1 MSEEMRRD
9 DPLLPEE
16 SAPGEPLSQEGEPKK
31 EEKESSSDD
40 LFYWLNALTTALVCL
55 VLVFTFFGRL
65 TRVDGHSMD
74 PTLQDNEL
82 LLVWSLGYSPKQ
94 GDIVVLNKTTAETLN
109 GVAIVKRVI
118 ATGGQTVD
126 IDYGT
131 STVYVDGVALDEPYI
146 REPMGVPYTPS
157 AYDSTG
163 VQTHWEVPE
172 GSIFVMGD
180 NRNKSTDSRDAR
192 LGAIDEDYV
201 LGKVVCGLWPPSKIG
216 PL

>member
-1 MSEEMRRD
+1 MWMGWLWTNPTSE
-9 DPLLPEE
+9 
-16 SAPGEPLSQEGEPKK
+16 
-31 EEKESSSDD
+31 
-40 LFYWLNALTTALVCL
+40 
-55 VLVFTFFGRL
+55 
-65 TRVDGHSMD
+65 
-74 PTLQDNEL
+74 
-82 LLVWSLGYSPKQ
+82 SLW
-94 GDIVVLNKTTAETLN
+94 
-109 GVAIVKRVI
+109 
-118 ATGGQTVD
+118 
-126 IDYGT
+126 
-131 STVYVDGVALDEPYI
+131 
-146 REPMGVPYTPS
+146 VPYTPS

>member
-1 MSEEMRRD
+1 MKK
-9 DPLLPEE
+9 
-16 SAPGEPLSQEGEPKK
+16 PKK
-31 EEKESSSDD
+31 EEKPLSGAQEA
-40 LFYWLNALTTALVCL
+40 YEWLQILIVALVTII
-55 VLVFTFFGRL
+55 LVFTFVGRIIG
-65 TRVDGHSMD
+65 VDGSSMY
-74 PTLQDNEL
+74 PTLHHGDML
-82 LLVWSLGYSPKQ
+82 LLQSVGYEPKQ
-94 GDIVVLNKTTAETLN
+94 GDVVVLTKAFRDVD
-109 GVAIVKRVI
+109 GPIVKRVI

>member
-1 MSEEMRRD
+1 MSEEMEQFLDQKDEEPQEVR
-9 DPLLPEE
+9 PLGSELYEWLQMLMGCVL
-16 SAPGEPLSQEGEPKK
+16 AAVL
-31 EEKESSSDD
+31 
-40 LFYWLNALTTALVCL
+40 LFTCL
-55 VLVFTFFGRL
+55 GRL
-65 TRVDGHSMD
+65 TRVDGESMNN
-74 PTLQDNEL
+74 TLQHGEMM
-82 LLVWSLGYSPKQ
+82 LVWSLGYQPQQ
-94 GDIVVLNKTTAETLN
+94 GDIVVVNKTTAEFL
-109 GVAIVKRVI
+109 GGKAIVKRVI

>member
-1 MSEEMRRD
+1 MSEEMDQFLDQKDEEPQEVR
-9 DPLLPEE
+9 PLGSELYEWLQMLMGCVL
-16 SAPGEPLSQEGEPKK
+16 AAVL
-31 EEKESSSDD
+31 
-40 LFYWLNALTTALVCL
+40 LFTCL
-55 VLVFTFFGRL
+55 GRL
-65 TRVDGHSMD
+65 TRVDG
-74 PTLQDNEL
+74 E
-82 LLVWSLGYSPKQ
+82 SLGYQPQQ
-94 GDIVVLNKTTAETLN
+94 GDIVVVNKTTAEFL
-109 GVAIVKRVI
+109 GGKAIVKRVI